1 MISDIFAKLGTWD
14 ISDSQTVL
22 IAALAAMACSLPGC
36 FLVIRR
42 QSMMG
47 DALSHT
53 VLPGI
58 VVAFLLAAWN
68 GVSYQ
73 SNQALFHAFLF
84 CGALFVGILSA
95 VLTEWVRKQGK
106 VEASAALGVVYT
118 SMFALGLLLIRATAD
133 SVHIDPE
140 CVLYGVLESEADPFV
155 IFPPAA
161 IINFTTFMVNFALV
175 VLFFKELRISAF
187 DPALATT
194 LGINARWIHYGL
206 MAVTAATIVMAFR
219 SVGSI
224 LVIAMLITPAATA
237 YLLTDRLERMLGISL
252 AVAAG
257 CALLGHAI
265 ALTLPIFILGPLGF
279 AAEGSANTAG
289 SMAIAAGIF
298 FVAAV
303 FLGPRHGVLMKILVR
318 RRLQA
323 KIASDDILGTIY
335 RWEEKHVDGPATPI
349 SWILENAMEVGATTP
364 ARTFRRLVRRG
375 DIVEQSAGFTLTES
389 GLARAKEL
397 IRSHRLWEAYMA
409 KHFELPDDHLHDM
422 AHHVEH
428 FIDPEIRQQ
437 LIDELDQPELD
448 PHGKQIPPE

>member
-1 MISDIFAKLGTWD
+1 MIFDILEKLGTWD
-14 ISDSQTVL
+14 LCDWQTVL
-22 IAALAAMACSLPGC
+22 IAALAAMACARPGS

-84 CGALFVGILSA
+84 SGALVVGIVSA

-106 VEASAALGVVYT
+106 VEASAALGVVYA

-140 CVLYGVLESEADPFV
+140 CVLYGVLESEVDPFV
-155 IFPPAA
+155 YFPPAA
-161 IINFTTFMVNFALV
+161 IINFAMFLVNLVLV
-175 VLFFKELRISAF
+175 VVFFKELRISAF

-224 LVIAMLITPAATA
+224 LVIAMLIAPPTTA
-237 YLLTDRLERMLGISL
+237 YLLTDRLERMIGISL

-257 CALLGHAI
+257 CALLGHVI
-265 ALTLPIFILGPLGF
+265 ALTLPFFILAPLGF
-279 AAEGSANTAG
+279 AAKGSANTAG

-298 FVAAV
+298 FVAAML
-303 FLGPRHGVLMKILVR
+303 FAPQHGVLMKILVR
-318 RRLQA
+318 RRLQI
-323 KIASDDILGTIY
+323 KIACDDILGTIY
-335 RWEEKHVDGPATPI
+335 RWEETHGDAITPQN
-349 SWILENAMEVGATTP
+349 WIVENAIDVGSSTP
-364 ARTFRRLVRRG
+364 RKTFRQLVRQG
-375 DIVEQSAGFTLTES
+375 DIIEQHGGFRLSAS
-389 GLARAKEL
+389 GRSRAKEL

-422 AHHVEH
+422 AHRVEH

-437 LIDELDQPELD
+437 LIDELDQPETD